1 MRMTNCISLATS
13 DMLMTGLHFELQ
25 GPEAGSGGNNFN
37 YLGLMFVG
45 GRVYQKKGKQLLTCY

>member
-25 GPEAGSGGNNFN
+25 GPEAANGGNNFDVHRPN
-37 YLGLMFVG
+37 VRRWTSLSKE
-45 GRVYQKKGKQLLTCY
+45 R